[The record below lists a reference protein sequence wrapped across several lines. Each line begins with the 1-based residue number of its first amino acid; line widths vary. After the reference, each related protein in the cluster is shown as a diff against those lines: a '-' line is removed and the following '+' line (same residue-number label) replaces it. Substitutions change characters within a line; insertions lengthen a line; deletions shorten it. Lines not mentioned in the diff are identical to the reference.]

1 MTSQIG
7 RNGLR
12 PGVRYSRIVIAD
24 DHPLF
29 RSGLVQM
36 LDAPPDLV
44 VVGNAT
50 NGREAV
56 ELCRRLRP
64 DLVLMDIGMPVMD
77 GLEATRAIK
86 AEVPKT
92 SVLMLTAHADHRL
105 LLEAVMAGAA
115 GYILKACHPNH
126 LLDAVRR
133 VLSGGTPLDQ
143 ELAMQ
148 LIRELVGGQTQ
159 QGAHGSGVPHE
170 ELRRARLLPQPHTNR
185 DLEVLKLLAQGRTNR
200 EIAKEL
206 LISMGSVKAYVQRI
220 IAKLEVSDRTQA
232 AVKATELDIL
242 SAKR

>member
-1 MTSQIG
+1 
-7 RNGLR
+7 
-12 PGVRYSRIVIAD
+12 
-24 DHPLF
+24 
-29 RSGLVQM
+29 M
-36 LDAPPDLV
+36 LDAPPDLE
-44 VVGNAT
+44 VVGEAT

-64 DLVLMDIGMPVMD
+64 DSILMDIGMPVMD
-77 GLEATRAIK
+77 GLEATRTIK

-105 LLEAVMAGAA
+105 LLEAVRAGAA
-115 GYILKACHPNH
+115 GYILKVCHPNH

-159 QGAHGSGVPHE
+159 QGAHASGVPPE
-170 ELRRARLLPQPHTNR
+170 ELRRAPLPQPLTNR
-185 DLEVLKLLAQGRTNR
+185 ELEVLRLLAQGRTNR

-206 LISMGSVKAYVQRI
+206 QISMGSVKAYVQRI

-242 SAKR
+242 SAKP